1 MSFIFR
7 RFNYFIIGSV
17 CDRRDSLRIIRTPLF
32 CNLEIRLFSLPHTI
46 MQ

>member
-7 RFNYFIIGSV
+7 RFNSFNIGSV
-17 CDRRDSLRIIRTPLF
+17 CDRRDSLRVIRTLLF
-32 CNLEIRLFSLPHTI
+32 CNLEIRLFSLPLTI